1 MRVDW
6 SARDADG
13 DPVVADLLYSPD
25 GANAWFPVVLGVQL
39 GANPGV
45 QLGANPGAGTDTFE
59 FESAQLPASRG
70 AHGQFAMRASDGMNN
85 TRRRSGSFAFG
96 QSAPPDVHV
105 ISPNETDSVPDGAT
119 VILHGSAWDI
129 DDQLLPEASV
139 TWTSSR
145 DGAIGTGR
153 LLARRNLSVGT
164 HIITVRGTD
173 SGGLWA
179 ERSVTITVTPRVYN
193 NANLDGIGVVNAF
206 DLMIMLSTWGQT
218 GVADIDLN
226 GVVSSSDL
234 AELLQRWGY

>member
-1 MRVDW
+1 
-6 SARDADG
+6 
-13 DPVVADLLYSPD
+13 
-25 GANAWFPVVLGVQL
+25 
-39 GANPGV
+39 
-45 QLGANPGAGTDTFE
+45 
-59 FESAQLPASRG
+59 
-70 AHGQFAMRASDGMNN
+70 
-85 TRRRSGSFAFG
+85 
-96 QSAPPDVHV
+96 V
-105 ISPNETDSVPDGAT
+105 ISPNETDSVLDGAT

-218 GVADIDLN
+218 GVADIDLD